1 MAKSNHFDPH
11 DTFLKLQK
19 NAITPKEKQQLDTWL
34 SSAPEN
40 EQTWQQMLS
49 VWEATDFAQVPK
61 GDSLHTQWHRLRQRL
76 NLTEK
81 QQAQPYVRPM
91 QRFSKRKPFALGFA
105 VFAAAVIGLFVLF
118 KMNIPFF
125 SAQQMEV
132 VAPYGKIVDIDL
144 PDGSHAELNAATQ
157 LRFPKSFSN
166 ASREVYLKGEAFFNV
181 KHAET
186 PFIIH
191 TGNATTTVL
200 GTSFNIQF
208 WDTATEV
215 FVVTGRVSL
224 KSNSGPTENEII
236 LTKGQL
242 GKCLKNPKHVYDLVT
257 MDDILAW
264 RKQQLVFRK
273 QPLADVLA
281 EIERFFNVSIRADA
295 SLYHHTI
302 TASFTDESLTTILQ
316 TISASINV
324 EVRQTA
330 TGYELHKKK
339 I

>member
-1 MAKSNHFDPH
+1 MEKSNHFDPH
-11 DTFLKLQK
+11 DIFLKLQR
-19 NAITPKEKQQLDTWL
+19 NEITPKEKQQLDTWL

-40 EQTWQQMLS
+40 EKTWQQMLS
-49 VWEATDFAQVPK
+49 IWEATDYAHVPK
-61 GDSLHTQWHRLRQRL
+61 DESLHTQWHRLQRRL
-76 NLTEK
+76 NLTEE
-81 QQAQPYVRPM
+81 QQAQTFVQPG
-91 QRFSKRKPFALGFA
+91 QRFYNHKSLALGFA
-105 VFAAAVIGLFVLF
+105 VFAVAIIALFILF
-118 KMNIPFF
+118 KVSAPFF
-125 SAQQMEV
+125 SAQQMDV
-132 VAPYGKIVDIDL
+132 TAPYGKIVNIEL
-144 PDGSHAELNAATQ
+144 PDGSHAELNAGTQ
-157 LRFPKSFSN
+157 LRFPKSFSD

-181 KHAET
+181 KHGEI

-208 WDTATEV
+208 WDTVTEV

-224 KSNSGPTENEII
+224 QSNSEPAENEII

-242 GKCLKNPKHVYDLVT
+242 GKCLNNPKHIYNLVT

-264 RKQQLVFRK
+264 RKQHLVFRK

-281 EIERFFNVSIRADA
+281 EIERFFNVSIRVDA